1 MVLKMSD
8 YLVTEY
14 GTAADGVTN
23 DGPAVQRAVD
33 TCAAAG
39 GGRVVVPAGRYLCG
53 TIELKDHV
61 ELHLESG
68 AVLVASLREEDI
80 RQTVSPD
87 SQVSGH
93 SGFFVGAVH
102 AKDVALTGFGELNG
116 QGHFVM
122 YDDGSDGGIGECPLY
137 SEGFR
142 PRLTY
147 FEDVEDLTVR
157 DVTMRDSSLWTLHL
171 AGCRHVVVD
180 SLKVF
185 NDRRSPNTDGIDP
198 DSCQDVLIT
207 GCQIETGDD
216 AIVIKATGPMTRLYG
231 PCENIVVRGCIL
243 CSHDSALKLGTE
255 TVGDIRNILMSDC
268 IVKDCSR
275 GVGILLRDGGT
286 IENVTAHHITGA
298 VRQYAGAGGRQ
309 FIPDW
314 WGKGEPLYLS
324 ATYRRG
330 THKPAGTLRNIV
342 FEDIRLKAE
351 SSSFFRG
358 EADSVI
364 EDVTVRNCRFD
375 YERQGTQE
383 PGLFDEQPSDRDVY
397 PHAIPAFYAN
407 HVNGLHLD
415 GVKVRWHAPRAEA
428 WSGLAE
434 LENCRNVRFDNVREE
449 DI

>member
-1 MVLKMSD
+1 
-8 YLVTEY
+8 
-14 GTAADGVTN
+14 
-23 DGPAVQRAVD
+23 
-33 TCAAAG
+33 
-39 GGRVVVPAGRYLCG
+39 
-53 TIELKDHV
+53 
-61 ELHLESG
+61 
-68 AVLVASLREEDI
+68 
-80 RQTVSPD
+80 
-87 SQVSGH
+87 
-93 SGFFVGAVH
+93 
-102 AKDVALTGFGELNG
+102 
-116 QGHFVM
+116 
-122 YDDGSDGGIGECPLY
+122 
-137 SEGFR
+137 
-142 PRLTY
+142 
-147 FEDVEDLTVR
+147 
-157 DVTMRDSSLWTLHL
+157 
-171 AGCRHVVVD
+171 
-180 SLKVF
+180 
-185 NDRRSPNTDGIDP
+185 
-198 DSCQDVLIT
+198 
-207 GCQIETGDD
+207 
-216 AIVIKATGPMTRLYG
+216 VI
-231 PCENIVVRGCIL
+231 RGCIL